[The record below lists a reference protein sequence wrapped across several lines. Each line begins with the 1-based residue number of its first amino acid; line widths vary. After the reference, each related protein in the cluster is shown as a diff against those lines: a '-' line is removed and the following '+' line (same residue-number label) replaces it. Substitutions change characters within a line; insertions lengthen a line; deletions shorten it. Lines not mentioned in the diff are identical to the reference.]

1 MRTVNEVSK
10 LTGISVRALHHYD
23 AIGLLKPS
31 SVTEAGYR
39 IYDGAALKRLQNI
52 LFFRELQFPLKEIKS
67 ILDNPDFDPGE
78 ALAQQIKLLE
88 LQRKHIDALISFA
101 REVQKGGIDIM
112 NLDAFQKTEFDRYAE
127 EVRERWG
134 TTRAYAEY
142 EQKRKERTE
151 GEMKTAAD
159 RMMALF
165 AELGSLR
172 DHSPADREV
181 QKKIEELQAWITENY
196 YHCTDEILSGLGE
209 MYAGDESMKHNIDQ
223 AGGEGTARFVSQ
235 AVAAYCSGRRGEK
248 AE

>member
-39 IYDGAALKRLQNI
+39 LYDGAALKRLQNI

-88 LQRKHIDALISFA
+88 LQRKHIDELISFA
-101 REVQKGGIDIM
+101 REVQKGGTDIM

-151 GEMKTAAD
+151 EERFPSGPFTCRQRGTEKNRRASGMDYGE
-159 RMMALF
+159 L
-165 AELGSLR
+165 LSL
-172 DHSPADREV
+172 H
-181 QKKIEELQAWITENY
+181 
-196 YHCTDEILSGLGE
+196 G
-209 MYAGDESMKHNIDQ
+209 
-223 AGGEGTARFVSQ
+223 
-235 AVAAYCSGRRGEK
+235 
-248 AE
+248 